1 MSFQSLIE
9 TIFNQ
14 TGKTPEEI
22 GKLAIEKGLFDT
34 NIRPGEVVDW
44 LKQEFTLGQGH
55 SMALY
60 GLFKDMGLVK
70 ANKAKPEAKKLKQK
84 YVSRKGK

>member
-22 GKLAIEKGLFDT
+22 AKLATEKGLFEPDVK
-34 NIRPGEVVDW
+34 PGAVVNW

-55 SMALY
+55 SMALF
-60 GLFKDMGLVK
+60 GLFKSMGLVK
-70 ANKAKPEAKKLKQK
+70 ASEIKPKPQKQK
-84 YVSRKGK
+84 YISRKSQ